1 MKTLWLTQIAA
12 IIRLELRKSFFSRRG
27 LWVYFLAFMP
37 LLIFGGH
44 SFAMLRNHR
53 PCDFGRDTNVFAG
66 VFQLLDL
73 RLVLFFG
80 CLGIFMNLFRG
91 EMLDRSLHFYF
102 LSPVRREVILA
113 GKYLAG
119 LLAALTIFTASTVL
133 QWIAMSAHFPLSM
146 IESYLWEGGGW
157 AHLIAYAGVTMLGC
171 VGYGGVFLLTG
182 ALFRNPIVP
191 AAAVLIWESAN
202 AFMPS
207 VLQKFSVI
215 YYLKSLCPIEAP
227 PDAGPVLSLLVV
239 NADPISPA
247 IAVPGILLF
256 TALVLIVA
264 GLQVRRMEI
273 NYGTD

>member
-12 IIRLELRKSFFSRRG
+12 VVRLELRKSFFSRRG
-27 LWVYFLAFMP
+27 LWIYILALLP

-44 SFAMLRNHR
+44 SVVMLRRHR
-53 PCDFGRDTNVFAG
+53 PCDFGMDTNIFAA

-119 LLAALTIFTASTVL
+119 LLAALTIFTTSTVL
-133 QWIAMSAHFPLSM
+133 QWMAMYAHFPS
-146 IESYLWEGGGW
+146 STVNAYLTEGSGW
-157 AHLIAYAGVTMLGC
+157 SHLVAYAGVTMLGC

-182 ALFRNPIVP
+182 ALFKNPIFP

-202 AFMPS
+202 AFLPS
-207 VLQKFSVI
+207 VLQKLSVI

-227 PDAGPVLSLLVV
+227 PDAGPVLSLLIV
-239 NADPISPA
+239 NADPISPG

-256 TALVLIVA
+256 TTVVLVVA
-264 GLQVRRMEI
+264 ALQVRRMEI